1 MLSLVKEKDLFG
13 LILYNVQVQNRLF
26 KIAQVPLTGI
36 QGKYVCKNFV
46 NLIFNP
52 YVYFMKISRKFRTQN
67 YYLFSYACKHQEDV
81 SIECSPKYLTNSPR
95 INNNIDRI
103 QCGISNV
110 EYNAKIPNVRRI
122 AGGNETLPGS
132 QPWSVSIRFLFIE
145 KYLFKSK

>member
-1 MLSLVKEKDLFG
+1 MQKFREIDFQ
-13 LILYNVQVQNRLF
+13 YC
-26 KIAQVPLTGI
+26 LT
-36 QGKYVCKNFV
+36 Y
-46 NLIFNP
+46 
-52 YVYFMKISRKFRTQN
+52 ISRKFLNQN
-67 YYLFSYACKHQEDV
+67 YCLLFLFSYACKHQEDV

-103 QCGISNV
+103 QCGISHV

-145 KYLFKSK
+145 EYLFKLKIKD